1 MASVSASHGDAAVT
15 VGNDAREAFINYGGA
30 YWLNPVPR
38 GVSHFRTTCTKMKA
52 SDAVDPFGN
61 PKQPDMPDLFGKS
74 RYGTTDTRLQA
85 APDGTVDANAAAAGG
100 EGDAKGTGEGG
111 PTGKLNPSV
120 LRGSGAHDSSAAV
133 SGVPNGN
140 KEPYSTEDL
149 VREKLPLDTADP
161 ERRLLHPGN
170 NAERIPLT
178 GGSEY
183 NGTVN
188 LTWTAPKAV
197 DNTYLRLAPLYE
209 STTHYQLRTGLFYT
223 EDEAPPHE
231 MTLPL
236 KSSLSTREW

>member
-1 MASVSASHGDAAVT
+1 MASASAPHNAAAVT
-15 VGNDAREAFINYGGA
+15 VDDDDAREAFINYGGA
-30 YWLNPVPR
+30 YWMNPVPR
-38 GVSHFRTTCTKMKA
+38 GVSRFRTTCTTMKA

-74 RYGTTDTRLQA
+74 RYTATGTRLRA
-85 APDGTVDANAAAAGG
+85 AQDDTVDAHVASAGV
-100 EGDAKGTGEGG
+100 EGDAKSSGEGG
-111 PTGKLNPSV
+111 PNGEPDSSV
-120 LRGSGAHDSSAAV
+120 LLGGTAAISAA
-133 SGVPNGN
+133 PNGD
-140 KEPYSTEDL
+140 KEPYSTEDM
-149 VREKLPLDTADP
+149 VREKLPLDTANP

-170 NAERIPLT
+170 NTERIPPT

-209 STTHYQLRTGLFYT
+209 STTHYQLRTGPFYT

-236 KSSLSTREW
+236 KRSLSKREW